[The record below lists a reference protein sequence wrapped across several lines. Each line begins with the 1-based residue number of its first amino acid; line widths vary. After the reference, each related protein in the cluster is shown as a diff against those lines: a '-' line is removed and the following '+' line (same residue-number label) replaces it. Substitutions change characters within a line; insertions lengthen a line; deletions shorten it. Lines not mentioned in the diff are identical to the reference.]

1 MNIEIEDRAGAG
13 VCIVRVRESKLT
25 YPRLASFYG
34 DVQRLVEGG
43 TLKLIID
50 LSAVTYV
57 DSASIGCFMDIHRLL
72 HEKGGRL
79 RLAGLQ
85 ARVETMLSMTGVHR
99 LIDVHRDEAAAI
111 AAFSSRKPK
120 ERRDA

>member
-1 MNIEIEDRAGAG
+1 
-13 VCIVRVRESKLT
+13 
-25 YPRLASFYG
+25 
-34 DVQRLVEGG
+34 
-43 TLKLIID
+43 
-50 LSAVTYV
+50 
-57 DSASIGCFMDIHRLL
+57 MDIHRLL
-72 HEKGGRL
+72 REKGGTL

-85 ARVETMLSMTGVHR
+85 TRVETMLSMTGVHR

>member
-1 MNIEIEDRAGAG
+1 MNIEIEDRGG
-13 VCIVRVRESKLT
+13 ICFVRVRELKLT
-25 YPRLASFYG
+25 YPRLASFYA

-43 TLKLIID
+43 ALKVILD

-57 DSASIGCFMDIHRLL
+57 DSASIGCLMDIHRLL
-72 HEKGGRL
+72 KEKGGKL

-99 LIDVHRDEAAAI
+99 LIDVYRDEAAAV
-111 AAFSSRKPK
+111 AAFSARKPK